1 MTNSE
6 SLSTDMSF
14 GARLKHAWNVFKAK
28 DNNNA
33 VVTDEINM
41 PYIMGTSVK
50 PDRVKLHIQNERSIV
65 ASLYNRIAIDVA
77 AIPIKHVRVN
87 DNGRFIEEVKS
98 GLNDCLSV
106 EANIDQTGRELIF
119 DAVLSLLDEGCIA
132 IVPVDTSVNIRNT
145 DAYDIHSLR
154 TGKIVEWFPDMV
166 RVELYNERK
175 MKNQKVVLPKSK
187 VAIIE
192 NPFYSVMNEYNSTLK
207 RLTRKLAL
215 LDSIDEQSGS
225 SKLDLI
231 LKLPYA
237 IRTDKRQEQAQKR
250 KELIESQLKDST
262 YGIAYIDPSE
272 DIVQLNRS
280 VDNNLMSQIEYL
292 TKMLYSQL
300 GVTEG
305 VFDGSAD
312 EKVML
317 NYYNST
323 IEPIL
328 SAITNEMERKFLT
341 KTARTQ
347 KQAIRFVRDPFRL
360 VPVSEIAE
368 IADKMTRNE
377 VLSANEIRSVVGYR
391 PVDDERADELRN
403 RNLNATDEQLGDPV
417 TTEDYEEDEE
427 TIYEV

>member
-1 MTNSE
+1 MINSE
-6 SLSTDMSF
+6 SLSTDLSF

-403 RNLNATDEQLGDPV
+403 RNLNATEGQLDDPV

>member
-14 GARLKHAWNVFKAK
+14 GARLKHAWNVFKSK

-33 VVTDEINM
+33 VVTEEVNV
-41 PYIMGTSVK
+41 PHVVGVSTK
-50 PDRVKLHIQNERSIV
+50 PDRVRLHIQNERSIV
-65 ASLYNRIAIDVA
+65 ASLYNRIAIDVS
-77 AIPIKHVRVN
+77 AIPIKHVKTN

-98 GLNDCLSV
+98 SLNNCLSI

-132 IVPVDTSVNIRNT
+132 IVPVDTSIDIRKT
-145 DAYDIHSLR
+145 DAYDILSLR

-175 MKNQKVVLPKSK
+175 MKMQKVVLPKSK
-187 VAIIE
+187 VAIVE

-237 IRTDKRQEQAQKR
+237 VRTDKRQEQAQKR
-250 KELIESQLKDST
+250 KELIETQLKDST

-403 RNLNATDEQLGDPV
+403 RNLNATEEQLGNPV
-417 TTEDYEEDEE
+417 TTEDYEEEE
-427 TIYEV
+427 IDYEV

>member
-1 MTNSE
+1 MRNSE
-6 SLSTDMSF
+6 NLSTDISF
-14 GARLKHAWNVFKAK
+14 RNRLKHAWNVFKTK
-28 DNNNA
+28 DNNDLR
-33 VVTDEINM
+33 TDEINM
-41 PYIMGTSVK
+41 PYVMGTSIK
-50 PDRVKLHIQNERSIV
+50 PDRVRLHIQNERSII
-65 ASLYNRIAIDVA
+65 ASLYNRIAIDAA
-77 AIPIKHVRVN
+77 AIPIKHVKIN
-87 DNGRFIEEVKS
+87 ENGLFVEEVRS
-98 GLNDCLSV
+98 SLNNCLSI

-119 DAVLSLLDEGCIA
+119 DSILSLLDEGCIA

-154 TGKIVEWFPDMV
+154 AGKIVEWFPDSV

-175 MKNQKVVLPKSK
+175 MKKEKVVLPKSK

-192 NPFYSVMNEYNSTLK
+192 NPFYSVMNESNSTLK

-215 LDSIDEQSGS
+215 LDYIDEQSGS

-237 IRTDKRQEQAQKR
+237 IRTDKRKAQAKER
-250 KELIESQLKDST
+250 KELIETQLKDSK

-292 TKMLYSQL
+292 TKTLYSQL

-360 VPVSEIAE
+360 VPVSDISE
-368 IADKMTRNE
+368 IADKFTRNE
-377 VLSANEIRSVVGYR
+377 ILSANEIRSVVGYR
-391 PVDDERADELRN
+391 PVDDERANELRN
-403 RNLNATDEQLGDPV
+403 RNLNATEDQLGNPV
-417 TTEDYEEDEE
+417 TTEQYGENEE
-427 TIYEV
+427 TNYEV